1 MWSRI
6 QEGFSVLWKHFWAS
20 FLVVFLAELGDKT
33 QLIVMAF
40 AVKYNWKSVFL
51 GMTLGIF
58 VVHSLAVAIGSL
70 AGELIPVHLMT
81 IIASCLFIGFG
92 VWTLRG
98 DDEGEDEDEATKS
111 SRFGPLLT
119 VAMTFIIGE
128 MGDKTQFAAM
138 TMATQYESWWLV
150 LCGAV
155 PRSGESSG
163 GGLAPHH
170 WHFSHPVFVM
180 TGLRITEVPFVK
192 YRTIEL
198 FTCQGTYGRFLNF
211 DGRKHPSTW

>member
-1 MWSRI
+1 M
-6 QEGFSVLWKHFWAS
+6 EAFWAS

-40 AVKYNWKSVFL
+40 AVKYNWRSVFL

-155 PRSGESSG
+155 LGMVLTDSLGIIAGTFLHRRLPAKKMRYLSAGIFLLFGVAGLLES
-163 GGLAPHH
+163 
-170 WHFSHPVFVM
+170 VFQN
-180 TGLRITEVPFVK
+180 I
-192 YRTIEL
+192 
-198 FTCQGTYGRFLNF
+198 
-211 DGRKHPSTW
+211 

>member
-1 MWSRI
+1 M
-6 QEGFSVLWKHFWAS
+6 EAFWAS

-58 VVHSLAVAIGSL
+58 VVHSLAVAVGTL

-81 IIASCLFIGFG
+81 VMASCLFIGFG

-98 DDEGEDEDEATKS
+98 DDDDEEKDTKREKN

-119 VAMTFIIGE
+119 VAMTFIVGE

-138 TMATQYESWWLV
+138 TMAAQYESWLFV
-150 LCGAV
+150 LLGAV
-155 PRSGESSG
+155 IGMVIADSLGIIAGSILHRKLPAKKMRYLSAGIFLFFGSV
-163 GGLAPHH
+163 GLLKAA
-170 WHFSHPVFVM
+170 FS
-180 TGLRITEVPFVK
+180 
-192 YRTIEL
+192 
-198 FTCQGTYGRFLNF
+198 
-211 DGRKHPSTW
+211 

>member
-1 MWSRI
+1 M
-6 QEGFSVLWKHFWAS
+6 EAFWAS

-155 PRSGESSG
+155 LGMVLADSLGIIAGTFLHRRLPAKKMRYLSAGIFLLFGVAGLLES
-163 GGLAPHH
+163 
-170 WHFSHPVFVM
+170 VFQN
-180 TGLRITEVPFVK
+180 I
-192 YRTIEL
+192 
-198 FTCQGTYGRFLNF
+198 
-211 DGRKHPSTW
+211 

>member
-1 MWSRI
+1 M
-6 QEGFSVLWKHFWAS
+6 EAFWAS
-20 FLVVFLAELGDKT
+20 FLVAFLAELGDKT

-40 AVKYNWKSVFL
+40 AVKYNWRSVFL

-155 PRSGESSG
+155 LGMVLTDSLGIIAGTFLHRRLPAKKMRYLSAGIFLLFGVAGLLES
-163 GGLAPHH
+163 
-170 WHFSHPVFVM
+170 VFQN
-180 TGLRITEVPFVK
+180 I
-192 YRTIEL
+192 
-198 FTCQGTYGRFLNF
+198 
-211 DGRKHPSTW
+211 

>member
-1 MWSRI
+1 M
-6 QEGFSVLWKHFWAS
+6 EAFWAS

-33 QLIVMAF
+33 QLIVIAF
-40 AVKYNWKSVFL
+40 AVKYNWRSVFL

-155 PRSGESSG
+155 LGMVLADSLGIIAGTFLHRRLPAKKMRYLSAGIFLLFGVAGLLES
-163 GGLAPHH
+163 
-170 WHFSHPVFVM
+170 VFQN
-180 TGLRITEVPFVK
+180 I
-192 YRTIEL
+192 
-198 FTCQGTYGRFLNF
+198 
-211 DGRKHPSTW
+211 

>member
-1 MWSRI
+1 M
-6 QEGFSVLWKHFWAS
+6 EAFWAS
-20 FLVVFLAELGDKT
+20 FFVVFLAELGDKT

-40 AVKYNWKSVFL
+40 TVKYNWRSVFL

-155 PRSGESSG
+155 LGMVLADSLGIIAGTFLHRRLPAKKMRYLSAGIFLLFGVAGLLES
-163 GGLAPHH
+163 
-170 WHFSHPVFVM
+170 VFQN
-180 TGLRITEVPFVK
+180 I
-192 YRTIEL
+192 
-198 FTCQGTYGRFLNF
+198 
-211 DGRKHPSTW
+211 

>member
-1 MWSRI
+1 M
-6 QEGFSVLWKHFWAS
+6 EAFWAS

-155 PRSGESSG
+155 LGMVLADSLGIIAGTFLHRRLPAKKMRYLSAGIFLLLGVAGLLES
-163 GGLAPHH
+163 
-170 WHFSHPVFVM
+170 VFQN
-180 TGLRITEVPFVK
+180 I
-192 YRTIEL
+192 
-198 FTCQGTYGRFLNF
+198 
-211 DGRKHPSTW
+211 

>member
-1 MWSRI
+1 M
-6 QEGFSVLWKHFWAS
+6 EAFWAS

-40 AVKYNWKSVFL
+40 AVKYNWRSVFL

-92 VWTLRG
+92 VWTLRD

-155 PRSGESSG
+155 LGMVLADSLGIIAGTFLHRRLPAKKMRYLSAGIFLLFGVAGLLES
-163 GGLAPHH
+163 
-170 WHFSHPVFVM
+170 VFQN
-180 TGLRITEVPFVK
+180 I
-192 YRTIEL
+192 
-198 FTCQGTYGRFLNF
+198 
-211 DGRKHPSTW
+211 

>member
-1 MWSRI
+1 M
-6 QEGFSVLWKHFWAS
+6 EAFWAS

-40 AVKYNWKSVFL
+40 AVKYNWRSVFL

-155 PRSGESSG
+155 LGMVLADSLGIIAGTFLHRRLPAKKMRYLSAGIFLLFGVAGLLES
-163 GGLAPHH
+163 
-170 WHFSHPVFVM
+170 VFQN
-180 TGLRITEVPFVK
+180 I
-192 YRTIEL
+192 
-198 FTCQGTYGRFLNF
+198 
-211 DGRKHPSTW
+211 

>member
-1 MWSRI
+1 M
-6 QEGFSVLWKHFWAS
+6 EAFWAS
-20 FLVVFLAELGDKT
+20 FFVVFLAELGDKT

-40 AVKYNWKSVFL
+40 AVKYNWRSVFL

-155 PRSGESSG
+155 LGMVLADSLGIIAGTFLHRRLPAKKMRYLSAGIFLLFGVAGLLES
-163 GGLAPHH
+163 
-170 WHFSHPVFVM
+170 VFQN
-180 TGLRITEVPFVK
+180 I
-192 YRTIEL
+192 
-198 FTCQGTYGRFLNF
+198 
-211 DGRKHPSTW
+211 

>member
-1 MWSRI
+1 M
-6 QEGFSVLWKHFWAS
+6 EAFWAS

-40 AVKYNWKSVFL
+40 AVKYNWRSVFL
-51 GMTLGIF
+51 GMTMGIF

-155 PRSGESSG
+155 LGMVLTDSLGIIAGTFLHRRLPAKKMRYLSAGIFLLFGVAGLLES
-163 GGLAPHH
+163 
-170 WHFSHPVFVM
+170 VFQN
-180 TGLRITEVPFVK
+180 I
-192 YRTIEL
+192 
-198 FTCQGTYGRFLNF
+198 
-211 DGRKHPSTW
+211 